1 MFWGPLRVTQLLR
14 VEIDQRNDFAVF
26 DLAFANLM
34 QIRPPAS
41 IMLEIVGHMPREEN
55 VTGIAAIH
63 YALSDVYSRS
73 SNIGLFVEVSNR
85 IDGPAMD
92 SHAHAKLGIFFNS
105 LASVA
110 QSLALEIDNRGGW
123 SVADYSSDNLAVLF
137 GTREFFVWSCAAN
150 NGYQIQN

>member
-92 SHAHAKLGIFFNS
+92 SHAHAKLGIFFQFFS
-105 LASVA
+105 LRGTEPGCRDR
-110 QSLALEIDNRGGW
+110 QSRGVVG
-123 SVADYSSDNLAVLF
+123 SRLF
-137 GTREFFVWSCAAN
+137 E
-150 NGYQIQN
+150 